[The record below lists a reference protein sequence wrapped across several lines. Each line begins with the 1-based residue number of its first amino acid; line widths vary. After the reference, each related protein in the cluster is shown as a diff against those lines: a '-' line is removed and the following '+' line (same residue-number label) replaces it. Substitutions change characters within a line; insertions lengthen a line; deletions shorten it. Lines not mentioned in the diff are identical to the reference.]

1 MKKLGKVLFTILLIL
16 VVLFTVLVAPRVI
29 GQAT

>member
-29 GQAT
+29 SQAT